1 MTINYSD
8 GYSLRIFNMLGEVVY
23 SNDVNSNTQ
32 PLTIDLTNLSNGIYM
47 VSVTADGEVMS
58 QRLEIQK

>member
-1 MTINYSD
+1 
-8 GYSLRIFNMLGEVVY
+8 MLGEVVY